1 MAGNAVQLGDG
12 QPVNVKDMAFKL
24 FWTLVPVVAGFV
36 GASVTD
42 WNPAFGTTVA
52 AVVQIV
58 TSFARQKLGA
68 TPPEAPPT
76 QLAA

>member
-1 MAGNAVQLGDG
+1 MFNW
-12 QPVNVKDMAFKL
+12 KDMLFKL

-36 GASVTD
+36 GAAVTD

-58 TSFARQKLGA
+58 SSFARQKLGA
-68 TPPEAPPT
+68 TPPDIQGIPANAEVKAV
-76 QLAA
+76 AV

>member
-1 MAGNAVQLGDG
+1 MFNW
-12 QPVNVKDMAFKL
+12 KDMLFKL

-36 GASVTD
+36 KAAVTD

-58 TSFARQKLGA
+58 SSFARQKLGA
-68 TPPEAPPT
+68 TPPDIQNIPAN
-76 QLAA
+76 AKVKAVAV